1 MKKTVISLAVLTAL
15 SGCTTTMTDKVTTQ
29 YQAQESSIT
38 ELLKKQ
44 ESSRAAPNTATT
56 KVSKAYFGS
65 KSIPFK
71 NDLVLPEVF
80 RIPKR
85 FDYANETFTLAQ
97 AASRISRDTGIPI
110 RISQDVYNIPA
121 SSGGASAS
129 TSPTGQMPAPPT
141 APQPPMPVNGGST
154 GDNAVRTA
162 TDSLDAIT
170 LDYTATPAAVLDQ
183 LCLLNGLNWEY
194 RNGVAVIQRLV
205 TRVFP
210 IKASPGSIA
219 FDFAAGKNNAG
230 TSANE
235 SSGGGTI
242 TAGLTSTSSVRKS
255 GLMAAMEN
263 IQSTLEGTKT
273 TYGKI
278 LPDMAAGTITVIDTI
293 DGIDRAAK
301 VIERQ
306 NEILS
311 RRATFKVDIISFKL
325 KNSDQSGADLNA
337 VFSNLGK
344 FGATLTAP
352 TTIVNN
358 TGGSLSMQLL
368 SGTGS
373 QGRFDG
379 SAALF
384 KLLSEVGTANTINS
398 LTVETKN
405 RVITP
410 VSSLTQTVYLAKTTP
425 GLVTSGTE
433 TPAAPGLEPGTATT
447 GLDIKLQPNISDSNQ
462 IDLMFSVG
470 LVDLLGIKTITSGT
484 GASQH
489 SIEAPETSGFEFL
502 QDVSL
507 QPGVTTVLS
516 GYERTVNQY
525 NRRTLGREAPMI
537 AGGSFT
543 GDSNR
548 EKIFILIT
556 PTIVGAPK

>member
-15 SGCTTTMTDKVTTQ
+15 SGCTTTMTEKVTTQ
-29 YQAQESSIT
+29 YQAQESTIA

-44 ESSRAAPNTATT
+44 ESRVSPNTATT
-56 KVSKAYFGS
+56 KVTKAYFGS

-110 RISQDVYNIPA
+110 RISQDVYSIPA
-121 SSGGASAS
+121 STGGGSS
-129 TSPTGQMPAPPT
+129 T
-141 APQPPMPVNGGST
+141 APQAGPTPAPVPAMPPMPGGSSGST
-154 GDNAVRTA
+154 GDNTVKTA
-162 TDSLDAIT
+162 TDSLDSIT

-311 RRATFKVDIISFKL
+311 RRATFKVDIISFKM

-379 SAALF
+379 STALF

-410 VSSLTQTVYLAKTTP
+410 VASLTQTVYLAKTTP
-425 GLVTSGTE
+425 GLVSSGTN

-484 GASQH
+484 GSSQQ

-516 GYERTVNQY
+516 GYERTVSQY

-556 PTIVGAPK
+556 PTIVGTPK